1 MSSLLALALAFLPSA
16 QAEATARAPAPP
28 AVAFVGVHVLPMD
41 TERVLRDHTVVVAGG
56 RITAVG
62 PAAEVEVPAGATRIA
77 GEGRY
82 LIPGL
87 VDAHVHCFDEGDLM
101 VYLANGVTT
110 VRNLMGTAWHLELR
124 ARITRGE
131 IAGPRFLTSG
141 PFVNEP
147 EYSTPDDVQRAVAE
161 HVDAGFDCLK
171 IHGRLSPAAYDVLLE
186 EAALAEL
193 PVIGHAPRNL
203 PIERV
208 LERGGQREIS
218 HAEEY
223 LYTHFDGLPQP
234 VTDEA
239 VLAIARATAESG
251 ITVTPNL
258 VAFRS
263 IVSQIEDLERELAR
277 PEVAYVAPP
286 VGRGWLPDLNRYRR
300 DFAPED
306 AAPMAERYTLLVRF
320 TRALAEAGVPLLAG
334 SDAMN
339 PCAVPGFSLHD
350 ELELLVAAGL
360 TPYRALRAATATA
373 GEFLGDGS
381 GVVAE
386 GAPADL
392 VLLASNPLDS
402 IRATRA
408 IEGVL
413 RAGRWFAQEDLAR
426 ELERRAREYAAE
438 ARFVARIAPDG
449 VDAALAFAA
458 ATRAQDA
465 TAFVYR
471 PEGLESLV
479 QVYLRL
485 GKPGVARAVAELAA
499 RERPERRT
507 AWTSLG
513 AACAAA
519 GDAAAARA
527 AYERALALRD
537 DELVQR
543 ALAALGE

>member
-56 RITAVG
+56 RITAVA

-171 IHGRLSPAAYDVLLE
+171 IHGRLSPAAYDALLE

-263 IVSQIEDLERELAR
+263 IVSQIAGLERELAR

-413 RAGRWFAQEDLAR
+413 RRLFRGRLHGAR
-426 ELERRAREYAAE
+426 R
-438 ARFVARIAPDG
+438 G
-449 VDAALAFAA
+449 
-458 ATRAQDA
+458 
-465 TAFVYR
+465 
-471 PEGLESLV
+471 
-479 QVYLRL
+479 
-485 GKPGVARAVAELAA
+485 AA
-499 RERPERRT
+499 RVPRR
-507 AWTSLG
+507 
-513 AACAAA
+513 
-519 GDAAAARA
+519 
-527 AYERALALRD
+527 LRRRH
-537 DELVQR
+537 VPKSS
-543 ALAALGE
+543 